1 MESDN
6 WVVQNLQNALETW
19 NEKLSEIWQILT
31 QSPEEFKGGAIWDVI
46 VNIHG
51 ALQAIGYALLVL
63 FFVVGVVKVCGSF
76 AEVKK
81 PEHAVRMFI
90 RFALSKGSITYGM
103 ELMVA
108 FFNIVQ
114 GIIATIMESAGFGEA
129 EETVLPAEIVEAVED
144 CGFLESIPLWAV
156 TLIGSLFITIL
167 SFIMIMSVY
176 GRFFRLYLYAAIAPV
191 PLSTFAGEPSQN
203 VGKSFIKSYAAVC
216 LEGAI
221 IVLACIIFSVFV
233 ASPPVVEEGAS
244 AVTMVWSYVGEL
256 IFNMLVLVGAVKMS
270 DRVVREMMGL

>member
-1 MESDN
+1 MESDT

>member
-19 NEKLSEIWQILT
+19 NEKLAEIWQILT

-114 GIIATIMESAGFGEA
+114 GIISTIMESAGFGEA

-221 IVLACIIFSVFV
+221 IVLACIIFSVFA

-256 IFNMLVLVGAVKMS
+256 VFNMDCMKLLFQRKSGTLH
-270 DRVVREMMGL
+270 RQN